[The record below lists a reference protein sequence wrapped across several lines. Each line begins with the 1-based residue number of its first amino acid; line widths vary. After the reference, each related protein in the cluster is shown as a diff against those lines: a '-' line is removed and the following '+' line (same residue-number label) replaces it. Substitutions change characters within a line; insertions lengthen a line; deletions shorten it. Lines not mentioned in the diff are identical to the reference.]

1 MPKRE
6 GELTVS
12 AALMAGM
19 RAARARQSQAAAGR
33 VLPQDE
39 EYEAIEAVFVRMDKN
54 EDGVVTRAQPGL
66 RIAAQAPH
74 LTRHSRLAGD
84 ELALELRKAAELEL
98 SDVRPR
104 APAVFR
110 PLADCRSLAARRRMI

>member
-54 EDGVVTRAQPGL
+54 KDGVVTRAQPGL
-66 RIAAQAPH
+66 RSAAQAAH
-74 LTRHSRLAGD
+74 KRT
-84 ELALELRKAAELEL
+84 
-98 SDVRPR
+98 
-104 APAVFR
+104 
-110 PLADCRSLAARRRMI
+110 